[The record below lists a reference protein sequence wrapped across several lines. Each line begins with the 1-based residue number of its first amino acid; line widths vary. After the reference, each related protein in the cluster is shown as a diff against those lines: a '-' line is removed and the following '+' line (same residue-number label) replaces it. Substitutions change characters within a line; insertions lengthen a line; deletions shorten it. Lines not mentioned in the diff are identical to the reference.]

1 MSGFFERLAQ
11 DFNNNLIVGDRYLL
25 ILDGLKT
32 TLIIATGAAIIGVL
46 LGTVL
51 ALMRLSNVKI
61 GKKWYILRS
70 LSGAYVNVVR
80 GTPMVVQLMMMYY
93 VILSSTSLSKITISI
108 ISFGLNSGAYV
119 SEMIRGG
126 IMAVDKGQE
135 EAGRS
140 LGLSRGLT
148 MRHIILP
155 QSIRIA
161 IPSLLNEF
169 IMLLKETSIVG
180 FIGLMDLTKA
190 SDFIRSRTYSAFFP
204 LLIVAAIYLLIV
216 TVLTSFFSK
225 LERRLRAGAN
235 K

>member
-161 IPSLLNEF
+161 IPSLFNEF